1 MLSKKQLR
9 NDIKVIEVAL
19 KKRNFSFDAS
29 ALSALED
36 RRKKNQIETQ
46 ELQNCRNTQSKS
58 IGKAKA
64 AGEDIKP
71 LLNAVADL
79 GDKLDAAKTELQGIQ
94 AEIDT
99 IVMGLPNIPHESVPA
114 GNSEE
119 DNVEELILRQ
129 RCL

>member
-1 MLSKKQLR
+1 MLVNFWLM
-9 NDIKVIEVAL
+9 VL
-19 KKRNFSFDAS
+19 NFSFDAS

-79 GDKLDAAKTELQGIQ
+79 GDSATSITLISFLNCF
-94 AEIDT
+94 
-99 IVMGLPNIPHESVPA
+99 LLNIS
-114 GNSEE
+114 
-119 DNVEELILRQ
+119 I
-129 RCL
+129 

>member
-46 ELQNCRNTQSKS
+46 ELQNCK
-58 IGKAKA
+58 I
-64 AGEDIKP
+64 
-71 LLNAVADL
+71 
-79 GDKLDAAKTELQGIQ
+79 
-94 AEIDT
+94 
-99 IVMGLPNIPHESVPA
+99 
-114 GNSEE
+114 
-119 DNVEELILRQ
+119 
-129 RCL
+129 

>member
-46 ELQNCRNTQSKS
+46 DFLKAHCQMQSICPYNLS
-58 IGKAKA
+58 
-64 AGEDIKP
+64 
-71 LLNAVADL
+71 
-79 GDKLDAAKTELQGIQ
+79 
-94 AEIDT
+94 
-99 IVMGLPNIPHESVPA
+99 
-114 GNSEE
+114 
-119 DNVEELILRQ
+119 
-129 RCL
+129 